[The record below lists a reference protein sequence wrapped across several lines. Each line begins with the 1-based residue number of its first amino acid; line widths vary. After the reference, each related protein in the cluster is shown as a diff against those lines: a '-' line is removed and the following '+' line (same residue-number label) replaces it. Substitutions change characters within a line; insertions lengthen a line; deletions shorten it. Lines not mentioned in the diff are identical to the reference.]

1 MATGR
6 MASNAPARGAL
17 RQRLAHS
24 RPVSLLHKL
33 TGGDRFRQSHAAC
46 QTQVKSPASH
56 HSHLLS
62 PGHLINH
69 VIRAIPGHRSY
80 LREIWLSPEDFKVL
94 YATRDIAC
102 EGKRK
107 VAWGAGGRHRPA
119 QALVQGAG
127 GAETGRPPRVPRGP
141 PGFSLQTRLGPNVRR
156 PARPPPRQC
165 MRPATY
171 PRCLHLL
178 RALGF
183 ISLNGKENER
193 VTDTSTEPGAAHR
206 RRPGQAHAAHRRHP
220 GQAHAAAGAAPT
232 AEHVASA
239 ASTAAQAA
247 GSALAPEPSLEEGTF
262 RTHRLYF
269 LCQQSVCPTVK
280 CFCLE
285 HSF

>member
-62 PGHLINH
+62 PGHLTNH

-171 PRCLHLL
+171 PRCLRLL

-193 VTDTSTEPGAAHR
+193 VTVSRGRPTDGARARPTRPTDGTRARPTRPRVLHQLPSMWPLLLPQLHRQPARHWPLSPRWKREPLG
-206 RRPGQAHAAHRRHP
+206 
-220 GQAHAAAGAAPT
+220 PT
-232 AEHVASA
+232 GFISSVN
-239 ASTAAQAA
+239 
-247 GSALAPEPSLEEGTF
+247 SLF
-262 RTHRLYF
+262 V
-269 LCQQSVCPTVK
+269 QQ
-280 CFCLE
+280 
-285 HSF
+285 

>member
-1 MATGR
+1 

-62 PGHLINH
+62 PGHLTNH
-69 VIRAIPGHRSY
+69 VIRAIPGQRSY

-171 PRCLHLL
+171 PCCLRLL

-183 ISLNGKENER
+183 ISVLCPEVDARASPLLSEPPPLPDGQPVRGR
-193 VTDTSTEPGAAHR
+193 VAHLSLATLW
-206 RRPGQAHAAHRRHP
+206 PKRRHSVSEGCHGEDTGLRIQTPHAPCLSISSAP
-220 GQAHAAAGAAPT
+220 G
-232 AEHVASA
+232 
-239 ASTAAQAA
+239 
-247 GSALAPEPSLEEGTF
+247 
-262 RTHRLYF
+262 R
-269 LCQQSVCPTVK
+269 
-280 CFCLE
+280 
-285 HSF
+285 

>member
-119 QALVQGAG
+119 QPLSRVLAAQRRAG
-127 GAETGRPPRVPRGP
+127 RRG
-141 PGFSLQTRLGPNVRR
+141 
-156 PARPPPRQC
+156 C
-165 MRPATY
+165 
-171 PRCLHLL
+171 
-178 RALGF
+178 
-183 ISLNGKENER
+183 
-193 VTDTSTEPGAAHR
+193 
-206 RRPGQAHAAHRRHP
+206 HAAHRASRCKPALAQTCAGRLALHQDSACGP
-220 GQAHAAAGAAPT
+220 PLTHAAF
-232 AEHVASA
+232 AS
-239 ASTAAQAA
+239 S
-247 GSALAPEPSLEEGTF
+247 EPSV
-262 RTHRLYF
+262 
-269 LCQQSVCPTVK
+269 SSP
-280 CFCLE
+280 
-285 HSF
+285 